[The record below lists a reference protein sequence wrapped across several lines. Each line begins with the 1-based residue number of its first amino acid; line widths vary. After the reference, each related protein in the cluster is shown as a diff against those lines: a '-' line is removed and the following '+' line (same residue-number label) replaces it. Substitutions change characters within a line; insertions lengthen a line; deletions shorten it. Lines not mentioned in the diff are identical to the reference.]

1 MTRDPTQK
9 AERIRVWLGRAA
21 ARILPG
27 HGFARSITVLAGGA
41 ALGQGVALLA
51 SPILTRLYSPEDY
64 GVLGVYAA
72 ILGMITVVASLRYE
86 YALPLPEDDAT
97 AANVL
102 AVCLLLLCGT
112 VALASILVL
121 CWGREIVRWVDA
133 PALER
138 YLWLLPLG
146 MLGAGAYQILNY
158 WTVRKRNF
166 SRLAGTRI
174 TRGAGRAV
182 IQIGMGL
189 THVGPL
195 GLVLGQIAG
204 ETAGTA
210 SLARAAW
217 RGDRATLREVNPQR
231 MWAAAKRYRR
241 FPLLSGSAD
250 VLDGLV
256 VQLPQLLF
264 AAFYGIKVAGWFSLG
279 QGVIAAPLSI
289 VVDSVSQVLFG
300 EAARLARDDLRSMRR
315 LFLKLI
321 ARLALLGGLPVVA
334 ICVLAPWFFT
344 VVFGPGWEEAG
355 RYVQVMGIM
364 FAARTAVIPS
374 AQLLNILERQDL
386 YFLWDAIRLALVVGT
401 LIAGKVLGVAPVT
414 SVTLYSLSMA
424 VAYAFLAILV
434 WIALRG
440 RSRPPEAQSS
450 DKP

>member
-217 RGDRATLREVNPQR
+217 RG
-231 MWAAAKRYRR
+231 
-241 FPLLSGSAD
+241 
-250 VLDGLV
+250 
-256 VQLPQLLF
+256 
-264 AAFYGIKVAGWFSLG
+264 
-279 QGVIAAPLSI
+279 
-289 VVDSVSQVLFG
+289 
-300 EAARLARDDLRSMRR
+300 
-315 LFLKLI
+315 
-321 ARLALLGGLPVVA
+321 
-334 ICVLAPWFFT
+334 
-344 VVFGPGWEEAG
+344 EE
-355 RYVQVMGIM
+355 
-364 FAARTAVIPS
+364 S
-374 AQLLNILERQDL
+374 SRQ
-386 YFLWDAIRLALVVGT
+386 
-401 LIAGKVLGVAPVT
+401 
-414 SVTLYSLSMA
+414 
-424 VAYAFLAILV
+424 
-434 WIALRG
+434 
-440 RSRPPEAQSS
+440 
-450 DKP
+450 